1 MPCDWEGSRRSG
13 VALAMRHRL
22 KWFIRLRAHGLD
34 REMSTPAYALLWSM
48 ARLPYLQ
55 KTGTHIKMLLEGR
68 LVYDQ
73 GPYVL
78 YGSRTLQREGGLYG
92 TCTWHP
98 HDTGRVP
105 SSRPP
110 DATSSTQQ
118 GRHAAAMR
126 TVATTPVANFSSATI
141 RHQRD
146 SGVCCPWVSSEEQQL
161 SLPQPLHNN

>member
-1 MPCDWEGSRRSG
+1 MTWKVAVGLASHWPCVTDLSGLSASGSRPRQG
-13 VALAMRHRL
+13 DEHT
-22 KWFIRLRAHGLD
+22 RLRSLVEYGPFTL
-34 REMSTPAYALLWSM
+34 PAKNGY
-48 ARLPYLQ
+48 
-55 KTGTHIKMLLEGR
+55 THQDAVGR
-68 LVYDQ
+68 QTRVR
-73 GPYVL
+73 
-78 YGSRTLQREGGLYG
+78 SRTICTIWEPDPPTGRGLYG

-146 SGVCCPWVSSEEQQL
+146 SGVCCPWFSSEEQQL

>member
-55 KTGTHIKMLLEGR
+55 KNGYTHQDAVGR
-68 LVYDQ
+68 QTRVR
-73 GPYVL
+73 
-78 YGSRTLQREGGLYG
+78 SRTICTIWEPDPPTGRGLYG

-146 SGVCCPWVSSEEQQL
+146 SGVCCPWFSSDEQQL